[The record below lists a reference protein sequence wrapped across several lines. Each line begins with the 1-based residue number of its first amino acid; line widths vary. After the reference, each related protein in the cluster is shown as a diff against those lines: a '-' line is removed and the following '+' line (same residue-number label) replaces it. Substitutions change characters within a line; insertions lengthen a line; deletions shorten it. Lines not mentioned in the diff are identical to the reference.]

1 MKNEKTRRSIFQS
14 KRAEAGKNENGIPFL
29 AADKKFA
36 KNIGKRGNF
45 CYNKDVWE
53 SFQPFDM
60 FSYNNKKTDGKTRTR
75 GGTFYANW
83 RAKRN

>member
-36 KNIGKRGNF
+36 KKHRKKREF
-45 CYNKDVWE
+45 LLH
-53 SFQPFDM
+53 
-60 FSYNNKKTDGKTRTR
+60 
-75 GGTFYANW
+75 
-83 RAKRN
+83 